1 MMLKIISDPVKE
13 RLWCK
18 NKRYWG
24 KNFTTSDYDKFMNE
38 MLDEKIKNKI
48 LVNNCDIFELIKKSN
63 LDRKIKYLQQK
74 DN

>member
-1 MMLKIISDPVKE
+1 
-13 RLWCK
+13 
-18 NKRYWG
+18 
-24 KNFTTSDYDKFMNE
+24 MNE

-48 LVNNCDIFELIKKSN
+48 LVNNCDIFELIKNSN

>member
-1 MMLKIISDPVKE
+1 
-13 RLWCK
+13 
-18 NKRYWG
+18 
-24 KNFTTSDYDKFMNE
+24 MNE

-48 LVNNCDIFELIKKSN
+48 LVNNCDIFELLKKSN